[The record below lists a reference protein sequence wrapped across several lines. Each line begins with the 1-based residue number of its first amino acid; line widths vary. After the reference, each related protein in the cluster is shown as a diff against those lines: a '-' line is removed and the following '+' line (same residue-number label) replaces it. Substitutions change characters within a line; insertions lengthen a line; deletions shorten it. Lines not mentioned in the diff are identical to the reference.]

1 MIGCRQYTESEEV
14 MRRIHAHVRG
24 KNKSL
29 FHITDI
35 TEKHS
40 PVVVINHYIGFRLKM
55 TTSQCIMCTGA
66 RHMR

>member
-1 MIGCRQYTESEEV
+1 